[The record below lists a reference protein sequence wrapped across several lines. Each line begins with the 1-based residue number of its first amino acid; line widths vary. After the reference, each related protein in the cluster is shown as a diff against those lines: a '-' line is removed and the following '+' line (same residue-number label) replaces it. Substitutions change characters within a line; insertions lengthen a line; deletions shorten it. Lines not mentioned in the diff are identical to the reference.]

1 MIGQSYS
8 ACALVKPSAS
18 VRTTR
23 SNDSGVIG
31 RGACIL
37 SSAQKPSISS
47 GSRKDDF
54 VRRGRHVDPPVLM
67 LVRLTAP
74 AGLASRAA
82 EVTNSPQHVRLP
94 DAAGSVHGAS

>member
-18 VRTTR
+18 VCTIR

-47 GSRKDDF
+47 GVGNTTSSVVVVTSK
-54 VRRGRHVDPPVLM
+54 PPDL
-67 LVRLTAP
+67 
-74 AGLASRAA
+74 
-82 EVTNSPQHVRLP
+82 SP
-94 DAAGSVHGAS
+94 